1 MQPDEYV
8 LLGAAL
14 ALQIAEGLCDD
25 ELEAAAALYAGACA
39 AVRLIYAVY
48 MHCCFP

>member
-14 ALQIAEGLCDD
+14 AGACGRTNEIT
-25 ELEAAAALYAGACA
+25 LYAGACA

>member
-14 ALQIAEGLCDD
+14 ALQIAEM
-25 ELEAAAALYAGACA
+25 AF
-39 AVRLIYAVY
+39 VTMNWKQRQRFI
-48 MHCCFP
+48 P